1 MPDNVWIRFQRLLTN
16 IFLKNLE
23 GESFIT
29 KQKARIFI
37 GLSLLGLLLNA
48 LYIFA
53 LLVSGS
59 GFIIFQNIVIT
70 IIIIVSLFLT
80 YKGQYFRATSFFTIS
95 VIVSQVINMHLFG
108 MDGKAFHDDFF
119 FLLGFLVLCILFNTE
134 RIILINAGI
143 IVIGSLSFF
152 LFKHIIFKEFSA
164 ENDLIR
170 VINFIFS
177 VVIVTIILLV
187 MSRLVKKTM
196 IVADEQSRQLEKEKN
211 RAVQAFRSV
220 ELTSETM
227 LQLASEITDFT
238 THIADSTNTQASNIE
253 EMTATIEQLTQSIV
267 KNSEY
272 STEASSTA
280 GERTMVVRRSER
292 LLNRVISSVKDI
304 SFRITI
310 IQEIARQTDIL
321 ALNAA
326 IEAARAGTAGRGF
339 SVVAA
344 EVKKLAELTQR
355 SAKDIISLVN
365 EGLAVSDQAS
375 DYLRAI
381 VENSEITGKLMNKI
395 ADALIDQKN
404 SISQINEGMSIINE
418 AAQSNAEIV
427 VNLSD
432 QVEIMKTNSELQ
444 RELFNDEK
452 AYFK

>member
-1 MPDNVWIRFQRLLTN
+1 M
-16 IFLKNLE
+16 
-23 GESFIT
+23 
-29 KQKARIFI
+29 
-37 GLSLLGLLLNA
+37 
-48 LYIFA
+48 
-53 LLVSGS
+53 
-59 GFIIFQNIVIT
+59 
-70 IIIIVSLFLT
+70 
-80 YKGQYFRATSFFTIS
+80 
-95 VIVSQVINMHLFG
+95 
-108 MDGKAFHDDFF
+108 
-119 FLLGFLVLCILFNTE
+119 
-134 RIILINAGI
+134 
-143 IVIGSLSFF
+143 
-152 LFKHIIFKEFSA
+152 
-164 ENDLIR
+164 
-170 VINFIFS
+170 
-177 VVIVTIILLV
+177 
-187 MSRLVKKTM
+187 
-196 IVADEQSRQLEKEKN
+196 QLEKEKN
-211 RAVQAFRSV
+211 RAIQAFKSV

-227 LQLASEITDFT
+227 LQLANEITDFT

-304 SFRITI
+304 SARITI